1 MPQYYIPP
9 DQISDGVFCAD
20 EDESAHITKAARKR
34 AGDGIEIFDGRGN
47 RYAAVIGGV
56 RDGLV
61 TGKIG
66 ARLDSPVYRT
76 RLTLCF
82 APVSRAAAE
91 EVLEH
96 ATEAGVAAFQP
107 VLCSR
112 SQFDW
117 FETWQDKERRFRNIL
132 TAACKQCGRAAF
144 PELLKP
150 QKFDD
155 ALAGGGGEPAL
166 VAVKDA
172 PDGFEALIPG
182 LAGAAALK
190 VFIGPE
196 GGFTKGELEFA
207 AASGA
212 KFFSLG
218 KYTLRAETAAAAAA
232 VVILNRLG

>member
-9 DQISDGVFCAD
+9 ENIMNGVFCAD
-20 EDESAHITKAARKR
+20 EDESSHISKAARKR
-34 AGDGIEIFDGRGN
+34 VGDEIEIFDGQGN
-47 RYAAVIGGV
+47 RYSAVIAAC

-61 TGKIG
+61 SGRIK
-66 ARLDSPVYRT
+66 AKLDSPVYRT

-82 APVSRAAAE
+82 APISRAAAE
-91 EVLEH
+91 DVLEH

-107 VLCSR
+107 VLSSR

-117 FETWQDKERRFRNIL
+117 FETWHDKSRRFQHVL
-132 TAACKQCGRAAF
+132 AAACKQCGRASF

-155 ALAGGGGEPAL
+155 ALAEGVDPSL
-166 VAVKDA
+166 VAVPDA
-172 PDGFEALIPG
+172 PDGFDALAPE
-182 LAGAAALK
+182 LAGVRSLK

-207 AASGA
+207 AGA
-212 KFFSLG
+212 GARFFSMG
-218 KYTLRAETAAAAAA
+218 KYTLRAETAALAAS
-232 VVILNRLG
+232 VLILNRLG